1 MEGMMSDPDPAPESS
16 TPPAPVPT
24 TRSDAVRRLAELAAE
39 ARPAEMSEGSKQ
51 KLLSDWEKAGGYIE
65 RAEQMRLDAIKEH
78 AKCAEKIVRK
88 LGAGMFRY
96 KDKLYMAT
104 VSKKGVIYLREA
116 VKRRKDG

>member
-1 MEGMMSDPDPAPESS
+1 MEGMMSDPDPESSSPREPPAAPE
-16 TPPAPVPT
+16 P
-24 TRSDAVRRLAELAAE
+24 RSAAVRRLAELAAE
-39 ARPAEMSEGSKQ
+39 ARPAEVSDGSKQ
-51 KLLSDWEKAGGYIE
+51 KLLEDWAKAGGYIE
-65 RAEQMRLDAIKEH
+65 RAEQMRLDAIKEQ

-116 VKRRKDG
+116 VARRKDG

>member
-1 MEGMMSDPDPAPESS
+1 MSDLDPGPEAPPPTPAPGS
-16 TPPAPVPT
+16 TP
-24 TRSDAVRRLAELAAE
+24 RSDAVRRLAELASG
-39 ARPAEMSEGSKQ
+39 ARPAELSEGSKQ
-51 KLLSDWEKAGGYIE
+51 KLLSDWEKAGGYI
-65 RAEQMRLDAIKEH
+65 RSAEQMRLDAIKEQ
-78 AKCAEKIVRK
+78 AKCAELIVKK